1 MRFLV
6 EIPGAD
12 EGAMLRSAA
21 VLIRLVAAV
30 NYRAARRGAL
40 PALYSTRIRYRAEPP
55 GPEMIDHGGIVLG
68 RGWGDCDDLVAYRL
82 GELWHG
88 GERGASPRI
97 VWRRGTKRYHA
108 QVRRA
113 DGSIE
118 DPCRVMVNREKAGK

>member
-6 EIPGAD
+6 EIPGEP
-12 EGAMLRSAA
+12 EGAMLRAA
-21 VLIRLVAAV
+21 SVLIRLVAGV
-30 NYRAARRGAL
+30 NFRAAQRGAL
-40 PALYSTRIRYRAEPP
+40 PALYSTGIRYRAEPP
-55 GPEMIDHGGIVLG
+55 GPEMIDHGAIVLR
-68 RGWGDCDDLVAYRL
+68 RGWGDCDDLVSYRL
-82 GELWHG
+82 GELWHW

-118 DPCRVMVNREKAGK
+118 DPCRVMVEKEKARK